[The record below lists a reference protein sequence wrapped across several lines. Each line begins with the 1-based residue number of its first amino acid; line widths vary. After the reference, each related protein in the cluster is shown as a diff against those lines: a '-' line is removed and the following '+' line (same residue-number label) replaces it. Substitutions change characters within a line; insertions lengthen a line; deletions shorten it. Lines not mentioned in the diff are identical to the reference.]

1 MKEEPKGER
10 SENEAAV
17 FIKRFARLNY
27 GDKRLV
33 SLNKRSVDQNGRSPA
48 KISHPDHLPYSRR

>member
-17 FIKRFARLNY
+17 FIKR
-27 GDKRLV
+27 
-33 SLNKRSVDQNGRSPA
+33 SLGSITVIKDLSV
-48 KISHPDHLPYSRR
+48 